1 MTAPVVGSG
10 DIHRSY
16 TGVGRPPILT
26 AVKPLQAVAMGLVIV
41 LLGVTVAGYDLLADP
56 IGWLL
61 VLVGLATLPAP
72 GRGALQALATL
83 SLLVSAVVWFPAAR
97 EALNVTDL
105 ALAWAAGLPELVT
118 LVLLAHRLARV
129 AGDAGDQPARTWLQ
143 TARTLL
149 IVVALLPAVV
159 LGGGFETLDAA
170 LGIVGSLVLLLL
182 IVVLFRY
189 TGRPWAQPASDS

>member
-1 MTAPVVGSG
+1 
-10 DIHRSY
+10 
-16 TGVGRPPILT
+16 
-26 AVKPLQAVAMGLVIV
+26 MGLVVV
-41 LLGVTVAGYDLLADP
+41 LLTVPVHRYDVLADP
-56 IGWLL
+56 LGWVL
-61 VLVGLATLPAP
+61 VLVGLASLPVPQRRTLQRWA
-72 GRGALQALATL
+72 GISLA
-83 SLLVSAVVWFPAAR
+83 VSVVVWVPAAR
-97 EALNVTDL
+97 DALNVTDL

-189 TGRPWAQPASDS
+189 SGRPWAQPASDS

>member
-1 MTAPVVGSG
+1 
-10 DIHRSY
+10 
-16 TGVGRPPILT
+16 
-26 AVKPLQAVAMGLVIV
+26 MGLVIV

-61 VLVGLATLPAP
+61 VLVGLATLPVP

-129 AGDAGDQPARTWLQ
+129 AGDAGDHPARTWLQ

-189 TGRPWAQPASDS
+189 SGRPWAQPASDS

>member
-1 MTAPVVGSG
+1 
-10 DIHRSY
+10 
-16 TGVGRPPILT
+16 
-26 AVKPLQAVAMGLVIV
+26 
-41 LLGVTVAGYDLLADP
+41 LAA
-56 IGWLL
+56 
-61 VLVGLATLPAP
+61 VGLAVLMI
-72 GRGALQALATL
+72 GACIEHVRRRE
-83 SLLVSAVVWFPAAR
+83 SHGVV
-97 EALNVTDL
+97 
-105 ALAWAAGLPELVT
+105 VT

-129 AGDAGDQPARTWLQ
+129 AGDAGDHPARTWLQ

-189 TGRPWAQPASDS
+189 SGRPWAQPASDS